1 MQVFEGM
8 HIHYFKSTNSFIC
21 ILFHDQH
28 CFRCIGTLKSIQRK
42 VKGQLKK
49 EAGYYSQE
57 IYLPLVIYKQKK
69 SQYRMVCTT
78 PATTAMRSKKPSKQ
92 YLQIQFRRYSPL
104 QEPRANRQWLVMVSA
119 SPVLL
124 TMNSWGRMA
133 TDSRQME
140 NVHRIYNIQGD
151 IIKQK
156 SLNYLKAGTTC
167 ITEVL
172 DFLSWELKFFTMSEG
187 YEYQCNILRMLYSCE
202 EALSLNKL
210 FL

>member
-28 CFRCIGTLKSIQRK
+28 CFRCIEKHLEESERTLE
-42 VKGQLKK
+42 K
-49 EAGYYSQE
+49 EAGYCSQE

-133 TDSRQME
+133 TDSKQME

-151 IIKQK
+151 IKTKIVKLLYTGLFSPRIIFAPLHLQFHPV
-156 SLNYLKAGTTC
+156 LNSPRHNTTDKRDKVQE
-167 ITEVL
+167 I
-172 DFLSWELKFFTMSEG
+172 
-187 YEYQCNILRMLYSCE
+187 
-202 EALSLNKL
+202 
-210 FL
+210 